1 MTMID
6 PVERQHDLKPR
17 RLADDTA
24 YSSAAMLAWMV
35 DEKEIAPHIRVW
47 EKTTRKD
54 NTLSSSE
61 FQWDEQADEYRCPTG
76 HALRSDR
83 RKFRNPRSQVTN
95 ADTIIYRAS
104 EFDCESCWMKDRCCP
119 NTPFR
124 KIARCIHEA
133 ARDETRCIAKTSEYN
148 RSCRERENV
157 EMIFAHLKRILK
169 LDRLRLRGPSG
180 AHDEFPMVATAQ
192 NLRRSTR
199 WYMAGSKQMNQAVA

>member
-95 ADTIIYRAS
+95 ADTIIYG
-104 EFDCESCWMKDRCCP
+104 
-119 NTPFR
+119 
-124 KIARCIHEA
+124 A
-133 ARDETRCIAKTSEYN
+133 AR
-148 RSCRERENV
+148 
-157 EMIFAHLKRILK
+157 
-169 LDRLRLRGPSG
+169 
-180 AHDEFPMVATAQ
+180 
-192 NLRRSTR
+192 
-199 WYMAGSKQMNQAVA
+199 AVG

>member
-24 YSSAAMLAWMV
+24 YSSAAMLAWMI

-54 NTLSSSE
+54 NTLSSSK

-83 RKFRNPRSQVTN
+83 RKFRNPRSPVTM

-104 EFDCESCWMKDRCCP
+104 QLDCESCWMKDRCCP
-119 NTPFR
+119 NTP
-124 KIARCIHEA
+124 IPQ
-133 ARDETRCIAKTSEYN
+133 
-148 RSCRERENV
+148 
-157 EMIFAHLKRILK
+157 
-169 LDRLRLRGPSG
+169 DRPLHP
-180 AHDEFPMVATAQ
+180 
-192 NLRRSTR
+192 
-199 WYMAGSKQMNQAVA
+199 